1 MEKRS
6 EDKADIR
13 RYLEG
18 CRPTRGARS
27 TMGKTGEEGEMDDVE
42 DERNDDDESNSA
54 SDSSELA
61 TRMPPEPKG
70 SPMAAAL
77 NPSASS
83 VVVMVHLLCPDMEL
97 SIADNPR
104 WHINCMNLL
113 QNSVHTDRTHPQRNT
128 IQAGTS
134 ISFHRTTRPQHILN
148 ASVTPFPVTNFISH
162 VFRHR
167 TQCDVC
173 IIFTTYLPPD
183 AQVPDC
189 SSASFSH
196 SHKGP

>member
-1 MEKRS
+1 
-6 EDKADIR
+6 
-13 RYLEG
+13 
-18 CRPTRGARS
+18 
-27 TMGKTGEEGEMDDVE
+27 MGKTGEEGETDDVE

-113 QNSVHTDRTHPQRNT
+113 QNSVHTFER
-128 IQAGTS
+128 
-134 ISFHRTTRPQHILN
+134 ILN
-148 ASVTPFPVTNFISH
+148 ATRSRLGPPSASIAPLVLNTSSMQQSPLSPSQISSRMYFATEHSVT
-162 VFRHR
+162 R
-167 TQCDVC
+167 
-173 IIFTTYLPPD
+173 
-183 AQVPDC
+183 A
-189 SSASFSH
+189 
-196 SHKGP
+196 